1 MEQFGTRA
9 RSQLSGTID
18 SSTTTVSIDSA
29 TNFPTSG
36 NFSIL
41 IDEEL
46 MRVTS
51 VSGTDLTV
59 VRGQEGTTADDHTSG
74 ALVTCVVTTE
84 AMDNLNYYQGP
95 STDAYTFRKLTVS
108 NDNMTY
114 IQDSQASGN
123 LSLSLNLRCKIA
135 RVLIIQDTNITSVVD
150 GDIPGISVTYDPQNF
165 NPVTLI
171 TYDIETDG
179 DFNWIKIVEAGG
191 PTTIYQH
198 DSSSGNRR
206 ATGHVYFAPGTGSK
220 TYKITIDVG
229 STLTVKKATLSVM
242 VLGSDHMTS
251 DELSTGDGGGEGR
264 GSLAGGGGGE

>member
-9 RSQLSGTID
+9 RTQLSGTID
-18 SSTTTVSIDSA
+18 SSTTSLTIDSA
-29 TNFPTSG
+29 TNFPTEG

-46 MRVTS
+46 MRVTA

-59 VRGQEGTTADDHTSG
+59 TRGQEGTTSDDHTAG
-74 ALVTCVVTTE
+74 ALVTVVVTNE
-84 AMDNLNYYQGP
+84 SMDNVNYYKGP
-95 STDAYTFRKLTVS
+95 ANDAYTFRKMTVA

-114 IQDSQASGN
+114 IQDSQSDGN
-123 LSLSLNLRCKIA
+123 LSISLNLRCKIA
-135 RVLIIQDTNITSVVD
+135 RVLIIQDINITSVVD
-150 GDIPGISVTYDPQNF
+150 GDIPGITLTYDPQNF

-171 TYDIETDG
+171 TYDVETDG
-179 DFNWIKIVEAGG
+179 DFNWIKIVEEGG

-198 DSSSGNRR
+198 DSFSGNRR

-242 VLGSDHMTS
+242 VLGSDHMIS

-264 GSLAGGGGGE
+264 GHLGGGGGGE